1 MRLIREMEAR
11 GLELE
16 LVEQPVPAADL
27 EGLKFVTDHVH
38 TDILAD
44 EAVFGL
50 RDAVRLIRMRA
61 ADRINLK
68 LMKTGGITGAVKICA
83 LAEEFGIRC
92 MMGCMLE
99 ANVAVTA
106 AAHLAASK
114 KNITLADLDG
124 PPCAPWTRCRAARG
138 LRAAASPCPTR
149 PAWASRASRG

>member
-1 MRLIREMEAR
+1 M
-11 GLELE
+11 
-16 LVEQPVPAADL
+16 EQPVPAADL

-124 PPCAPWTRCRAARG
+124 PALCAVDPVQGGARFEGGRITLPDAPG
-138 LRAAASPCPTR
+138 LGIARIEGLIPYP
-149 PAWASRASRG
+149 G